1 MCSDGDK
8 MKKIQLVTYNPIEF
22 QDYNKKIEVNDFNK
36 LKSLDNYDINIFNL
50 NSMNMWGN
58 KETTDAKANL
68 NTIMSSDFKSIKK
81 MISNSKRSINIICL
95 PQNLNYYWKC
105 YSTNYSL
112 QLKDML
118 SLFIGILE
126 QLIPIKGLDIIYE
139 NSLTMIN
146 SNLIPASFYI
156 NNEGYDNLTN
166 SSESN
171 KITTIKSGNLIIT
184 SLEIIKINEPN
195 LLLDYLSEIGLI
207 KKELE
212 YPDWIY
218 KYDFDDDA
226 IQNNNIEQAKEQI
239 KLQEEIIDK
248 ANQKLKKNLHYKSI
262 LYNNSDALVEVVF
275 EILEYIFDISLS
287 EFNDEKREDFL
298 FKKENIT
305 YIGEIKG
312 VTSNVKYENIS
323 QLEVHYSKYLDKLQE
338 INITENIKKILIMN
352 YERKKDIILRDEINQ
367 MQIDLAKKNETL
379 IIDTK
384 SLLSVYEKILQGKLK
399 KSEVIDYIKNNS
411 GLLEL
416 DEII

>member
-1 MCSDGDK
+1 
-8 MKKIQLVTYNPIEF
+8 MKKIQLITYNPNEF
-22 QDYNKKIEVNDFNK
+22 QDYNKKIEINDFNK

-50 NSMNMWGN
+50 NSKNMWKN

-95 PQNLNYYWKC
+95 PQNLDYYWKC
-105 YSTNYSL
+105 YSSSYSS

-118 SLFIGILE
+118 PLFIKILE
-126 QLIPIKGLDIIYE
+126 QLIPIEGLDIIYE
-139 NSLTMIN
+139 NSLTMVK
-146 SNLIPASFYI
+146 SNLLPASFYI
-156 NNEGYDNLTN
+156 NNECYDNLTN

-184 SLEIIKINEPN
+184 SLEIIKINESN

-207 KKELE
+207 KEELE

-218 KYDFDDDA
+218 KYNFDDDA

-239 KLQEEIIDK
+239 KIQKEIIDK
-248 ANQKLKKNLHYKSI
+248 ANQKLQKNLHYKSI
-262 LYNNSDALVEVVF
+262 LCNNSDALVEVVF

-287 EFNDEKREDFL
+287 DFNDEKKEDFL
-298 FKKENIT
+298 FKKEDTT

-352 YERKKDIILRDEINQ
+352 YERKKDILLRDEINQ
-367 MQIDLAKKNETL
+367 MQNDLAKKNETL

-384 SLLSVYEKILQGKLK
+384 ALLSIYEKILQGRLE
-399 KSEVIDYIKNNS
+399 KSKVIDYIKNNS
-411 GLLEL
+411 GLIEL
-416 DEII
+416 DKMI